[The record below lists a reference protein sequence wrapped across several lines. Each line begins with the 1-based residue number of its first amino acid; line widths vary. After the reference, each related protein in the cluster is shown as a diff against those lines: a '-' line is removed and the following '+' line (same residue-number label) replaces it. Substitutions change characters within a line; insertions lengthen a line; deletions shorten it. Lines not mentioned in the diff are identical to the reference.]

1 MVSIYVGNLPFR
13 VTEDEVASLFSEFG
27 EVQRVHL
34 VMDRETGRPRG
45 FGFVEMG
52 DDEGRQAIQE
62 LMDRNAELG
71 GRPLKLNEAQPREER
86 GGGGFRGGGGGFRG
100 GGGGGYRGG
109 GGGGG
114 YRGGDRDG
122 GGGGYRGGGGGGGYR
137 GGDRDGGGGGYR
149 GGGGGGG
156 YRGGGGGGGYR
167 GDRDGG
173 GGRGGFGGGRGGF
186 GGGGGRGGFGGGR
199 GDYGDMPPQDRG
211 RREKGDRRHE
221 KDDYED

>member
-86 GGGGFRGGGGGFRG
+86 GGGGFRGGGGG
-100 GGGGGYRGG
+100 GGYRG
-109 GGGGG
+109 
-114 YRGGDRDG
+114 
-122 GGGGYRGGGGGGGYR
+122 
-137 GGDRDGGGGGYR
+137 
-149 GGGGGGG
+149 
-156 YRGGGGGGGYR
+156 GGGGGGGYR

-173 GGRGGFGGGRGGF
+173 GGRGGFGGGGGRGGF
-186 GGGGGRGGFGGGR
+186 GGRGGGRGGFGGGR

>member
-86 GGGGFRGGGGGFRG
+86 GGGGFRGGGGGGGFRG
-100 GGGGGYRGG
+100 GGGGGGYRGGGGGGGFRGGDRDGGGYRGG

-122 GGGGYRGGGGGGGYR
+122 GGRGGFGG
-137 GGDRDGGGGGYR
+137 
-149 GGGGGGG
+149 
-156 YRGGGGGGGYR
+156 
-167 GDRDGG
+167 GG
-173 GGRGGFGGGRGGF
+173 GGRGGFGGGGRGGF
-186 GGGGGRGGFGGGR
+186 GGGGGGRGGFGG

>member
-1 MVSIYVGNLPFR
+1 LPFR

-137 GGDRDGGGGGYR
+137 GG
-149 GGGGGGG
+149 
-156 YRGGGGGGGYR
+156 GGGGGYR

-186 GGGGGRGGFGGGR
+186 GGGGGGGRGGFGGGR

>member
-86 GGGGFRGGGGGFRG
+86 GGGGFRGGGGGG
-100 GGGGGYRGG
+100 GF
-109 GGGGG
+109 
-114 YRGGDRDG
+114 
-122 GGGGYRGGGGGGGYR
+122 
-137 GGDRDGGGGGYR
+137 
-149 GGGGGGG
+149 
-156 YRGGGGGGGYR
+156 
-167 GDRDGG
+167 
-173 GGRGGFGGGRGGF
+173 RGGFGG
-186 GGGGGRGGFGGGR
+186 